1 MSERPYLLATER
13 SDLAFGNLRDGIT
26 DEPGSIWRLAPVA
39 DAMAG
44 AVFVFVA
51 RPDHPRTDDLSIVK
65 VSGVA
70 KYLRDDPEP
79 YYQILPRLR
88 SGEFDRYGAQ
98 AKVSELWPLHGEV
111 EIAVDCSCCGQ
122 TRAATKGRTT

>member
-26 DEPGSIWRLAPVA
+26 GEPGSIWRLAPAV

-51 RPDHPRTDDLSIVK
+51 GPHHLRTDDLSIVK

-88 SGEFDRYGAQ
+88 DGSFDRYGAQ
-98 AKVSELWPLHGEV
+98 AKASELWPLCDEV
-111 EIAVDCSCCGQ
+111 EIKIDCSCCGQ
-122 TRAATKGRTT
+122 SQAAMKGRVT